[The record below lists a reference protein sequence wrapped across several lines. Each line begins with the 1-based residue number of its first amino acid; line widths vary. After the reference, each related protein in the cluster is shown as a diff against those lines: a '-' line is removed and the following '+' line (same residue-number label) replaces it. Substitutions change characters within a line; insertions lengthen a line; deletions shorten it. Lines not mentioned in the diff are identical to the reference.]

1 MTTGNLP
8 AGLELTEEE
17 AFALLAMCLTSPHGL
32 DATSETALRKLAE
45 YAISKSNNKDPNLI
59 NLRSYQAG
67 TAAS

>member
-1 MTTGNLP
+1 MTTGHNP

-45 YAISKSNNKDPNLI
+45 YAISKSNNKDSHLI
-59 NLRSYQAG
+59 DIRSFQSG

>member
-1 MTTGNLP
+1 MTTGNHP
-8 AGLELTEEE
+8 AGFELTEEE

-45 YAISKSNNKDPNLI
+45 YAISKSNHKDPNLI
-59 NLRSYQAG
+59 DLRSYRTG

>member
-1 MTTGNLP
+1 MTTGHP

-45 YAISKSNNKDPNLI
+45 YAISKSNHKDTQLI
-59 NLRSYQAG
+59 DLRSYQSG